1 MHGNGSR
8 CNASL
13 RPAQGPTGY
22 YWAMDNL
29 SLADLTVFARA
40 AALGTLSLVARER
53 GVPVSQI
60 SRVVARV
67 EIACGA
73 QLFRRS
79 ARGITL
85 TQDGEAFLAFCQK
98 VLETRGDLEADL
110 SRSRRQVSGC
120 VRVSLSSAI
129 AQHWV
134 APSLPDLVNRHPQ
147 LGLDLLVEDGLVDLA
162 RSGVDIA
169 IRTGNP
175 TALSLVA
182 RKLGEIETGLYASAA
197 YLQVRDTPCYAEDLM
212 AHTLLANCEHPVLNR
227 LRFSGGKHLMANS
240 RMRASSTATLA
251 QMTAEGLGIAHLP
264 VKMAQALGGSTLRR
278 LLTQEFQPTPVPV
291 WALMLPERQRLPR
304 IRACLEHL
312 AQLFK

>member
-1 MHGNGSR
+1 
-8 CNASL
+8 
-13 RPAQGPTGY
+13 
-22 YWAMDNL
+22 MDNL

-40 AALGTLSLVARER
+40 ASLGTLSLAARER

-60 SRVVARV
+60 SRAVARV
-67 EIACGA
+67 ESACGA
-73 QLFRRS
+73 RLFRRS

-98 VLETRGDLEADL
+98 VLETRSDLEADL

-134 APSLPDLVNRHPQ
+134 APSLPDLVKRHPQ

-197 YLQVRDTPCYAEDLM
+197 YLQGRDTPCSADDLM

-227 LRFSGGKHLMANS
+227 LRFADGRHLMANS
-240 RMRASSTATLA
+240 RMRASSTAILA

-264 VKMAQALGGSTLRR
+264 VKMAQAPGGSTLQR
-278 LLTQEFQPTPVPV
+278 LLTQEFQSTPVPV

-312 AQLFK
+312 VQLFK

>member
-1 MHGNGSR
+1 MLVNSSR
-8 CNASL
+8 CNAAL

-22 YWAMDNL
+22 HLAMDNL

-40 AALGTLSLVARER
+40 AALGTLSLAARER

-60 SRVVARV
+60 SRTVARV
-67 EIACGA
+67 ESACGV

-79 ARGITL
+79 TRGITL
-85 TQDGEAFLAFCQK
+85 TPDGEAFLAFCQK
-98 VLETRGDLEADL
+98 ILDTRNDLEADL
-110 SRSRRQVSGC
+110 SRSRCLVSGC
-120 VRVSLSSAI
+120 VRVNLSSAI

-134 APSLPDLVNRHPQ
+134 TPSLTHLIKRHPQ
-147 LGLDLLVEDGLVDLA
+147 LGLDLQVEDGLVDLA

-182 RKLGEIETGLYASAA
+182 RKLGEIETGLYASEA
-197 YLQVRDTPCYAEDLM
+197 YLEGRNIPCSADDLM
-212 AHTLLANCEHPVLNR
+212 EHTLLANCEHPVLNR
-227 LRFSGGKHLMANS
+227 LCFADGRHLMAKS
-240 RMRASSTATLA
+240 RIRASSTGALA
-251 QMTAEGLGIAHLP
+251 QMAVEGLGIAHLP
-264 VKMAQALGGSTLRR
+264 VKMAEAPVGSTLRR
-278 LLTQEFQPTPVPV
+278 LLTQEFQSTPVPV

-312 AQLFK
+312 VQLFK

>member
-1 MHGNGSR
+1 MLGNGSR
-8 CNASL
+8 CKAGL
-13 RPAQGPTGY
+13 RSAQGPSGY
-22 YWAMDNL
+22 HWAMDDL

-40 AALGTLSLVARER
+40 AALGTLSLAARER

-60 SRVVARV
+60 SRAVGRV
-67 EIACGA
+67 ERACGV

-79 ARGITL
+79 ARGIRL

-98 VLETRGDLEADL
+98 VLETRNDLEADL

-134 APSLPDLVNRHPQ
+134 VPSLPHLVKRHPQ

-162 RSGVDIA
+162 RSGVDIS
-169 IRTGNP
+169 IRTGDP

-197 YLQVRDTPCYAEDLM
+197 YLHVRDTPCCAEDLM

-227 LRFSGGKHLMANS
+227 LRFAGERHLMANS
-240 RMRASSTATLA
+240 RMRASNTATLA
-251 QMTAEGLGIAHLP
+251 QMAAEGLGIAHLP
-264 VKMAQALGGSTLRR
+264 VKMAQAPGGTSLRR
-278 LLTQEFQPTPVPV
+278 LLPKEFQSAPVPV
-291 WALMLPERQRLPR
+291 WALMLAERQRLPR
-304 IRACLEHL
+304 MRACLEHL
-312 AQLFK
+312 VQVFG

>member
-1 MHGNGSR
+1 
-8 CNASL
+8 
-13 RPAQGPTGY
+13 
-22 YWAMDNL
+22 
-29 SLADLTVFARA
+29 
-40 AALGTLSLVARER
+40 
-53 GVPVSQI
+53 VPVSQI
-60 SRVVARV
+60 SRAVARV
-67 EIACGA
+67 ESACGA
-73 QLFRRS
+73 RLFRRS

-98 VLETRGDLEADL
+98 VLETRNDLEADL

-129 AQHWV
+129 AQYWV
-134 APSLPDLVNRHPQ
+134 VPSLPHLVKRHPQ

-169 IRTGNP
+169 VRTGDP

-182 RKLGEIETGLYASAA
+182 RKLGEIETGLYASVA
-197 YLQVRDTPCYAEDLM
+197 YLQSRGTPCDAEDLM

-227 LRFSGGKHLMANS
+227 LRFAGGRHLLANS
-240 RMRASSTATLA
+240 RIRASSTTTLA

-264 VKMAQALGGSTLRR
+264 VKIAEAAGGSTLRR
-278 LLTQEFQPTPVPV
+278 LLPQEFQATAVPV

-304 IRACLEHL
+304 MRACLEHL
-312 AQLFK
+312 VQLFK

>member
-1 MHGNGSR
+1 
-8 CNASL
+8 
-13 RPAQGPTGY
+13 
-22 YWAMDNL
+22 MDEL

-40 AALGTLSLVARER
+40 AALGTFSLAARER

-60 SRVVARV
+60 SRAVGRV
-67 EIACGA
+67 EKACGA
-73 QLFRRS
+73 RLFRRS

-98 VLETRGDLEADL
+98 VLETRNDLEADL

-134 APSLPDLVNRHPQ
+134 VPSLPRLVGHHPQ
-147 LGLDLLVEDGLVDLA
+147 LGLDLLVQDGLVDLA
-162 RSGVDIA
+162 HSGVDLA
-169 IRTGNP
+169 IRTGDP

-182 RKLGEIETGLYASAA
+182 RKLGEIETGLYASAT
-197 YLQVRDTPCYAEDLM
+197 YLHDRGTPSGVEDLI
-212 AHTLLANCEHPVLNR
+212 AHTLLANCEHPVLNQ
-227 LRFSGGKHLMANS
+227 LRFVGGQHLMANS
-240 RMRASSTATLA
+240 RLRSGSTATLA
-251 QMTAEGLGIAHLP
+251 QMAAEGLGIAHLP
-264 VKMAQALGGSTLRR
+264 VKMAQTPGGAPLQR
-278 LLTQEFQPTPVPV
+278 LLVQEFQSARVPV

-304 IRACLEHL
+304 MRACLEHL

>member
-1 MHGNGSR
+1 
-8 CNASL
+8 
-13 RPAQGPTGY
+13 
-22 YWAMDNL
+22 MDNL

-40 AALGTLSLVARER
+40 AALGTLSLAARER

-60 SRVVARV
+60 SRAVARV
-67 EIACGA
+67 ESACGA
-73 QLFRRS
+73 RLFRRS

-85 TQDGEAFLAFCQK
+85 TQDGESFLAFCQK
-98 VLETRGDLEADL
+98 VLETRNDLEADL

-129 AQHWV
+129 AQYWV
-134 APSLPDLVNRHPQ
+134 VPSLPHLVKRHPQ

-169 IRTGNP
+169 IRTGDP

-182 RKLGEIETGLYASAA
+182 RKLGEIETGLYASVA
-197 YLQVRDTPCYAEDLM
+197 YLQSRGTPCDAEDLM

-227 LRFSGGKHLMANS
+227 LRFAGGQHLLANS
-240 RMRASSTATLA
+240 RMRASSTTTLA

-264 VKMAQALGGSTLRR
+264 VKMAQASAGSTLQR
-278 LLTQEFQPTPVPV
+278 LLPLEFQSTSVAV

-304 IRACLEHL
+304 MRACLEHL
-312 AQLFK
+312 VQLFK

>member
-1 MHGNGSR
+1 
-8 CNASL
+8 
-13 RPAQGPTGY
+13 
-22 YWAMDNL
+22 MDNL
-29 SLADLTVFARA
+29 SLADLTVFART
-40 AALGTLSLVARER
+40 AALGTLSLAARER
-53 GVPVSQI
+53 DVPVSQI
-60 SRVVARV
+60 SRAVARV
-67 EIACGA
+67 ESACGA

-79 ARGITL
+79 TRGISL

-98 VLETRGDLEADL
+98 VLETRSDLEADL
-110 SRSRRQVSGC
+110 SHSRRQVSGC

-134 APSLPDLVNRHPQ
+134 APSLPHLVKRHPQ

-162 RSGVDIA
+162 RSSIDIA

-182 RKLGEIETGLYASAA
+182 RKLGEIDTGLYASVA
-197 YLQVRDTPCYAEDLM
+197 YLQGRDTPCCSEDLM

-227 LRFSGGKHLMANS
+227 LHFADGRVLIANS

-264 VKMAQALGGSTLRR
+264 VKMAKAPDGSTLRR
-278 LLTQEFQPTPVPV
+278 LLTQEFQSTPVPV
-291 WALMLPERQRLPR
+291 WALMLPDRQRLPR

-312 AQLFK
+312 VQLFK